1 MICLGKS
8 FELLHLRIM
17 VLIIFTR
24 LVGKRSTD
32 LRRNLLTRNQSLT
45 LELRQTGGPP
55 GEPHPG
61 GAGRVS
67 SCCQFIICL
76 ELEDYKTKT
85 REREEAKIN
94 VLVQNLDD

>member
-61 GAGRVS
+61 GAGGVS